1 MNLAEVLTRLSLRYP
16 WPTLAV
22 VALATVVLGIGATR
36 IERETALRTFLGA
49 DHPTVI
55 ALDRHLERFGGG
67 YPVIVAYS
75 CEDSTLCKSVFD
87 PAAIEMADRIDA
99 ELRQTP
105 GVRAVHSLARTPLI
119 VAEGDDLRV
128 VRFGELDSNGGPE
141 REALARS
148 AAADPLWQRVLVSA
162 DGRVGAVVIDL
173 SSSHTDV
180 QQSVAGALE
189 KALAPHRANGWN
201 FHLVGELV
209 DFVYSGPELERASAA
224 LIPVMTIVLIGLL
237 WILLR
242 SLALSLAIVV
252 SMGIASAWTTGA
264 MGWAGIALN
273 AVTTVT
279 PSVVFAI
286 GVLDGVHLGAHYK
299 QRCWE
304 RGAPDL
310 ETRRQILL
318 EVARDIGPPCVLNSL
333 TIMGAFL
340 AFLFAGFAAIT
351 EFGLAS
357 AWGIAVALVLTFT
370 VLPIVLAWLPARW
383 LRAERAEPA
392 WDELLRSVTSLVYR
406 KSRAILA
413 LTVLVAGVGL
423 AGIAQLDIEIRP
435 EQLVGETNQVMI
447 WNRWLRGH
455 LRDTETLEV
464 ALTLPAG
471 SSFREPS
478 VLSRIEGL
486 ERWLEEQDRVGHPR
500 SVIDPLRHVNRLL
513 HDGDPAFYR
522 FESEPAHNA
531 QLAMLLALHDPDAL
545 PRWSF
550 SETGV
555 ESGESRET
563 LRIAAEA
570 ETMSTGAQRA
580 LLRSLHDHLKS
591 SLPQDWS
598 YELTGSIP
606 MYYDMMAALQRYQL
620 LCFGIAA
627 VAIYALMA
635 VFLRS
640 PRIALLA
647 LLPSLLPIAVTLGLL
662 GWWNYG
668 LDPASTMVATI
679 VLGVGVDDS
688 IHMLSR
694 YREERLA
701 GHNVEDSVSAAL
713 NHVGRPVIVSAL
725 VLTAAFWSL
734 TVSPMTS
741 VASFGFLAG
750 LAILTALFADL
761 LVLPALLVRR
771 TLGDPYPEANAPGL
785 SR

>member
-1 MNLAEVLTRLSLRYP
+1 VNLAEVLTRLSLRYP
-16 WPTLAV
+16 WPTLAIVAV
-22 VALATVVLGIGATR
+22 VTLVLGVGAAR

-49 DHPTVI
+49 DHPTVV

-87 PAAIEMADRIDA
+87 PVAIQMADRVDA

-105 GVRAVHSLARTPLI
+105 GVRAVHSPARTPLI
-119 VAEGDDLRV
+119 VADGDDLRV
-128 VRFGELDSNGGPE
+128 VRFAELDGDGPD

-148 AAADPLWQRVLVSA
+148 AAADPLWQRTLVSA
-162 DGRVGAVVIDL
+162 DGQVGAIVIDL

-180 QQSVAGALE
+180 QQTVATALE
-189 KALAPHRANGWN
+189 KALAPQRASGWD

-209 DFVYSGPELERASAA
+209 DFVYTGPELERASEA
-224 LIPVMTIVLIGLL
+224 LIPVMTVVLIVLL
-237 WILLR
+237 WVLLR
-242 SLALSLAIVV
+242 SLALSLVIVA
-252 SMGIASAWTTGA
+252 SMGIASLWTQGA

-286 GVLDGVHLGAHYK
+286 GVLDGVHFGAHYK
-299 QRCWE
+299 RRCWE
-304 RGAPDL
+304 YGAPDL
-310 ETRRQILL
+310 AARQQILL

-357 AWGIAVALVLTFT
+357 AWGIAVALLLTFT
-370 VLPIVLAWLPARW
+370 VLPIALAWLPSRW
-383 LRAERAEPA
+383 LRAERAETA
-392 WDELLRSVTSLVYR
+392 WDELLRSTISLVYR
-406 KSRAILA
+406 RSRAILA
-413 LTVLVAGVGL
+413 ATLVVGAIGIAGV
-423 AGIAQLDIEIRP
+423 AQLDIEIRP

-455 LRDTETLEV
+455 LRDTETLEI
-464 ALTLPAG
+464 ALTLPPG
-471 SSFREPS
+471 ETFREPS
-478 VLSRIEGL
+478 VLDRVADL
-486 ERWLEEQDRVGHPR
+486 ERWLESQDRVGHPR
-500 SVIDPLRHVNRLL
+500 SVIDPLRHINLLL
-513 HDGDPAFYR
+513 HEGDPAFDR
-522 FESEPAHNA
+522 FEPEPAHNG
-531 QLAMLLALHDPDAL
+531 QLAMMLALHDPDAL
-545 PRWSF
+545 PRWTF
-550 SETGV
+550 AEADV
-555 ESGESRET
+555 ASGEVRET

-580 LLRSLHDHLKS
+580 LLRSLRGRLDNT
-591 SLPQDWS
+591 LPSDWS

-620 LCFGIAA
+620 LCFAIAA
-627 VAIYALMA
+627 LAVYVLMA

-640 PRIALLA
+640 PRIAVLA

-662 GWWNYG
+662 GWWDYG
-668 LDPASTMVATI
+668 LDPAATMVATI
-679 VLGVGVDDS
+679 ILGVGVDDS

-694 YREERLA
+694 YRDERLA
-701 GHNVEDSVSAAL
+701 GHGVEESVSEAL
-713 NHVGRPVIVSAL
+713 LHVGRPVIVSAL
-725 VLTAAFWSL
+725 VLSAAFWSL

-750 LAILTALFADL
+750 LAILTALAADL
-761 LVLPALLVRR
+761 LVLPALLVTR
-771 TLGDPYPEANAPGL
+771 TFGDPYSEESASGCD
-785 SR
+785 R